1 MPVHDPNEQ
10 HGMLGGERIV
20 PVGYDAESLL
30 NRSGADLKP
39 TTAMYG

>member
-20 PVGYDAESLL
+20 PVECDAESLL
-30 NRSGADLKP
+30 NRSGTDLKP
-39 TTAMYG
+39 TTAMHG